1 MMLTSMEAVKNL
13 EVGSEIEVW
22 STGRGAVNE
31 VWSVMI
37 EVWSKLSVVNRKGRN
52 RKGTRPSHHMLMSEG
67 LRMGGCGLKECGVRQ
82 K

>member
-1 MMLTSMEAVKNL
+1 MANRKGRKGQEEGAQQAV
-13 EVGSEIEVW
+13 
-22 STGRGAVNE
+22 E